1 MSDVARQLIDVQE
14 LVTHLQHELQQI
26 HEVVLSQQSELT
38 ALRREISKL
47 KGQFDGL
54 AEGVPFP
61 TPEEDRPPH
70 Y

>member
-26 HEVVLSQQSELT
+26 HEVVLAQQSELT
-38 ALRREISKL
+38 SLRREISKV
-47 KGQFDGL
+47 KGQFEGL
-54 AEGVPFP
+54 AEATQFP
-61 TPEEDRPPH
+61 SPEEDRPPH